1 MQADEYRRMY
11 EAEDAYWWFVSRRR
25 LAHRWLASSGRVE
38 GPLLDLGCG
47 TGAGLRDFADL
58 TTPAGE
64 VVGLDYSAE
73 ALAFARGRGFCTL
86 VNGDAQALP
95 FRDASFGGAV
105 TLDMLEHVRDHERAA
120 RELFRVLKPDASLV
134 VNVPAYRWLWSGH
147 DAALM
152 HHRRYS
158 RGELVNLLEGAGFEI
173 VRASYTMFLLFPVV
187 VAQRLVSRTLGL
199 RGGAAVP
206 HVSPGVNR
214 ALLSLL
220 AREERVLDSRSLPWG
235 SSVTALARK
244 PPLRQND
251 APAFDKAG
259 ASSRFR

>member
-1 MQADEYRRMY
+1 MHTDEYRRMY

-25 LAHRWLASSGRVE
+25 LAHRWLADSGPIE
-38 GPLLDLGCG
+38 GSLLDLGCG

-58 TTPAGE
+58 TSPPGD
-64 VVGLDYSAE
+64 VIGLDYSGD
-73 ALAFARGRGFCTL
+73 ALAYAGGRGLTKL

-120 RELFRVLKPDASLV
+120 REIFRVLRPGAPLL

-158 RGELVNLLEGAGFEI
+158 RSELVTLLEGAGFEI
-173 VRASYTMFLLFPVV
+173 VRATYSMFLLFPLLMT
-187 VAQRLVSRTLGL
+187 QRFASRVLG
-199 RGGAAVP
+199 RTGSAAVP
-206 HVSPGVNR
+206 TVSPTVNR
-214 ALLSLL
+214 ALLALL
-220 AREERVLDSRSLPWG
+220 AREESLLKRGALPWG

-244 PPLRQND
+244 PL
-251 APAFDKAG
+251 A
-259 ASSRFR
+259 